1 MARKQ
6 TRRVLFTPSPETL
19 ALLDE
24 LHALT
29 GRSRAGM
36 VAEMLD
42 EVAPV
47 FREMLA
53 HLKALKDTP
62 EKARELVL
70 GMAQEAHG
78 IITQAAMDFDRI
90 DGRTVKGKRRRAR
103 TAK

>member
-1 MARKQ
+1 MARKH
-6 TRRVLFTPSPETL
+6 TRRLLFTPTAETM

-24 LHALT
+24 LHAVT

-36 VAEMLD
+36 VSEMLD

-53 HLKALKDTP
+53 HLKALQDSP

-90 DGRTVKGKRRRAR
+90 DGRTVKGKRQRAR
-103 TAK
+103 ATK